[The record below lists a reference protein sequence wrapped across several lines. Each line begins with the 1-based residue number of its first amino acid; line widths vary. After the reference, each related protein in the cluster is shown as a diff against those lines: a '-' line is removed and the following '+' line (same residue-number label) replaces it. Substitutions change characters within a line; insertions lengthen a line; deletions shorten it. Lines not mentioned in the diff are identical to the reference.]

1 MTPGLIVTLI
11 LVVGI
16 ALVVAATL
24 VDRRNSARA
33 SAGELPMASM
43 DADGKSLEPPAYV
56 TSAQLLDNA
65 IPATNFSPEH
75 ERELAAQL
83 EQATRTDCRL
93 ATEHMATHTGNRL
106 IIDSPRVLACPD
118 RISEFREVLQMM
130 SNASADRT
138 ALVIAATQIDAE
150 TLETLVANKLAGTV
164 DVAVLLG
171 DPTAVRAL
179 AGAAHTPLV
188 DVSDRRSGFVRF
200 TDLGRPARL
209 VADAE
214 ASWVIAESR

>member
-33 SAGELPMASM
+33 SAGELPMASV
-43 DADGKSLEPPAYV
+43 DTDGNRLEPPAYV

-65 IPATNFSPEH
+65 IPVADFSPEQ
-75 ERELAAQL
+75 ERELADQL
-83 EQATRTDCRL
+83 EQATRSNCRL

-106 IIDSPRVLACPD
+106 IVDSPRVLACFD
-118 RISEFREVLQMM
+118 QISEFREVLQMM
-130 SNASADRT
+130 SDASADRT

-150 TLETLVANKLAGTV
+150 ALETLVANKLAGTV
-164 DVAVLLG
+164 EVAVLLG
-171 DPTAVRAL
+171 DQAAVKAL
-179 AGAAHTPLV
+179 AEASATPLV

-200 TDLGRPARL
+200 TDLGRPERL

-214 ASWVIAESR
+214 SSWVITGSR